1 MNGDNV
7 ADAANAVV
15 ARAGEIRDAVRMAL
29 LEERVADHGSRIS
42 SLEAFKWWLL
52 AGVSAG
58 AVGSWLSVLVTLAT
72 KGHV

>member
-52 AGVSAG
+52 AGVSA
-58 AVGSWLSVLVTLAT
+58 AALGSWLSVLVAFAT
-72 KGHV
+72 KGH